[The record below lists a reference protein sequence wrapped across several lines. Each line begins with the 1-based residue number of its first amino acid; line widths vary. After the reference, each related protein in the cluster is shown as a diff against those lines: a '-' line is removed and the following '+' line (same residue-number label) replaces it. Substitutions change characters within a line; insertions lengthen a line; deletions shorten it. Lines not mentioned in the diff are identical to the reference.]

1 MKRLAALAACL
12 LLLAGCDEDT
22 RARVQMQENQQTAAD
37 AGRFSVVKVSSFRDL
52 SAYNNE
58 RGIYILTDK
67 QTGKE
72 FVGVSGI
79 GISELGS
86 HASGKSRV
94 GDER

>member
-1 MKRLAALAACL
+1 MKRLAALAACV

-22 RARVQMQENQQTAAD
+22 RARVQLQETQQTAAD
-37 AGRFSVVKVSSFRDL
+37 AGRFSVVQVATFTDYA
-52 SAYNNE
+52 AYNSK

-86 HASGKSRV
+86 HGKGVR
-94 GDER
+94 DER